1 MVEVEGQERKIVPG
15 RGWCGQRLCRQD
27 SLESWGVGYKLS
39 GSPLQD
45 LPPAPHPHP
54 SRCSKSPEPDEPLFY
69 LGTILLFPFLS
80 CALVLEA
87 MWVWLPVG
95 HLQAAPPPPTLPTP

>member
-1 MVEVEGQERKIVPG
+1 MVWSKA
-15 RGWCGQRLCRQD
+15 CRQG
-27 SLESWGVGYKLS
+27 SLGSWGVGYKLS

-54 SRCSKSPEPDEPLFY
+54 SRCSKSPEPDEPPFY

-87 MWVWLPVG
+87 VWVWLPVG